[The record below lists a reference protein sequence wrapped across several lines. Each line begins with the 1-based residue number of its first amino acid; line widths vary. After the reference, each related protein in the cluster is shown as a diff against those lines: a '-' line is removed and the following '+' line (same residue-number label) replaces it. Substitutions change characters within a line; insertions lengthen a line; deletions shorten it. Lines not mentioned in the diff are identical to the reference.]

1 MFLSSGAAAGSVAGV
16 EQVMVRSGMATS
28 TGRLLFGRCPV
39 AVAARRDDIG
49 HHRRMQL
56 DFDRRFG
63 SETVS
68 VIQSG
73 R

>member
-1 MFLSSGAAAGSVAGV
+1 MFFSSGVAAGSVAGV
-16 EQVMVRSGMATS
+16 EQVMVRSGMTTS

-39 AVAARRDDIG
+39 AAARRDDIG